1 MFKRM
6 KNIAAL
12 LPAVMLAVASVG
24 CADSTKNTSV
34 ASDSTNVVITDP
46 SAYAEDTEKT
56 AAPAVTGDAE
66 KNGEIYVL
74 FTSDVH
80 CGVDQGFG
88 YAGLRQIRDSL
99 EAQGY
104 ETILVD
110 DGDAI
115 QGEPVGTVS
124 KGETIVELMNEVGY
138 DVAIP
143 GNHEFDYGMDRFLEL
158 AGKAEYTYIS
168 CNFNREGNLIFAPYV
183 IKEAA
188 GKKIAFVGVTTP
200 KTLTSS
206 TPLYFQND
214 KGEYVYGFMQDNS
227 GKALYKAVQDAV
239 DSARGEGADIVYVM
253 GHLGNE
259 AECEPWTY
267 ADVIANTT
275 GIDVFLDGHSHDTD
289 QIVMKDKTGKEVTRS
304 AVGTKLNCIGYSRIT
319 SSGEVK
325 ETGVWTWNNKISAPK
340 LLGINN
346 PVRTKVDAAELE
358 LEEKFGEVVANTTV
372 ELTISD
378 PKEVDEN
385 GKPIRM
391 IRRAET
397 NLGDLCADAYRDQ
410 SGADIAFVN
419 GGGIRVSIEKGDIT
433 YGDIIDVHP
442 FGNMMCVIEVTGQ
455 QILDAL
461 EWGSKEAPGENGG
474 FLQVSG
480 LTYEI
485 DTSIDTP
492 CVADENSEFEKI
504 SGKRRVKNVMVGDT
518 PIDPAAKY
526 TLAGHDYML
535 LNHGD
540 GFTMFE
546 GAPVLQDRV
555 KIDNQVLIDY
565 ITDTLGGVID
575 DSYSDP
581 FGQGRITITE

>member
-1 MFKRM
+1 M

-12 LPAVMLAVASVG
+12 LPAVMLVVASVG
-24 CADSTKNTSV
+24 CADDTKNTSV
-34 ASDSTNVVITDP
+34 ASDSTNAVITDP
-46 SAYAEDTEKT
+46 SAYAEDTEKI

-168 CNFNREGNLIFAPYV
+168 CNFNREGNLIFVPYV

-239 DSARGEGADIVYVM
+239 DLARGE
-253 GHLGNE
+253 
-259 AECEPWTY
+259 
-267 ADVIANTT
+267 
-275 GIDVFLDGHSHDTD
+275 
-289 QIVMKDKTGKEVTRS
+289 
-304 AVGTKLNCIGYSRIT
+304 
-319 SSGEVK
+319 
-325 ETGVWTWNNKISAPK
+325 
-340 LLGINN
+340 
-346 PVRTKVDAAELE
+346 
-358 LEEKFGEVVANTTV
+358 
-372 ELTISD
+372 
-378 PKEVDEN
+378 
-385 GKPIRM
+385 
-391 IRRAET
+391 
-397 NLGDLCADAYRDQ
+397 
-410 SGADIAFVN
+410 GADIAFVN

-433 YGDIIDVHP
+433 YGDIINVHP